1 MEFEVA
7 DLASA
12 AGVSVDTIRFYQT
25 GGLLPLPGRSG
36 RKAVYTDEHLD
47 RLRLIRSMASKGLSL
62 KAIRLLLERDPEA
75 PGTSAPRSDT
85 ALLAALEEEADGATY
100 TGDELAAAL
109 GVPGT
114 LIRSVEAAGLA
125 EGLEDAQGRSRY
137 GDGDLAAA
145 RGALRLLGYGFPL
158 ASLLALAV
166 RHDRAVRKTCDAAI
180 DLFDDHVR
188 KKQGA
193 SVAVARSSG
202 LRDARSDAAAR
213 APDDDPEN
221 GEEVAAAFRELLPVV
236 TAIVAHHFQRV
247 LVGRAL
253 KRLRRKGD
261 SSTLSFAL
269 KVASRTKLKVS
280 WR

>member
-25 GGLLPLPGRSG
+25 GGLLPLPGKSG
-36 RKAVYTDEHLD
+36 RKAVYTDEHLE
-47 RLRLIRSMASKGLSL
+47 RLHLIRSMAAKGLSL
-62 KAIRLLLERDPEA
+62 KAIRLLLEREPA
-75 PGTSAPRSDT
+75 AGSGPAGRSDT
-85 ALLAALEEEADGATY
+85 ALLAALEEEVDGATY
-100 TGDELAAAL
+100 TGEELASAL
-109 GVPGT
+109 GVPGA

-125 EGLEDAQGRSRY
+125 EGIEDPDGRSRY
-137 GDGDLAAA
+137 SDGDLSAA

-158 ASLLALAV
+158 ASLLSLAV
-166 RHDRAVRKTCDAAI
+166 RHDRAVRKTCDSAI

-188 KKQGA
+188 KKTGA
-193 SVAVARSSG
+193 TGAGAG
-202 LRDARSDAAAR
+202 K
-213 APDDDPEN
+213 PEN

-247 LVGRAL
+247 LVARAL

-269 KVASRTKLKVS
+269 KVAARTKLKVS